1 MGSTASLRPDA
12 PGPEHPV
19 LALLDLSRRARAA
32 ASLDELAF
40 LLVNDTRRLVPYRQA
55 ALWFADGGVRTLS
68 GVVQPESNAPYVQWL
83 NQLFRALTAV
93 HGETPAKAG
102 HLPQRIDRA
111 SLPADVAAQWE
122 DWLPRDA
129 MWIPIP
135 ASEEH
140 PGSAEGGLLLVGDM
154 QVAGDTLALLDEWLP
169 AWRHA
174 WLARFRRPAW
184 RLFWHGRHGD
194 AHQSRKRWWQ
204 RRRTYVLALLLGA
217 MLLPVRMTILAPGE
231 LVPADPVVI
240 RAPLD
245 GVIGEFHV
253 RPNDSVEKGQL
264 LFTFDEAPIASRLE
278 VAGHALA
285 TAEAEYRQF
294 AQLALNAD
302 ASKAQLAALIGKI
315 SERRAETQFL
325 QRQFERSRVLAPR
338 AGMVLFDAP
347 SEWIGKPVQTGER
360 VMRLADPDKVEIEA
374 WVSVG
379 DAIPLANH
387 APVKLYLAASPFTS
401 VAGEVRYVGH
411 DAVPLPDGRYAYRMR
426 ATIDSDVVQRIGLK
440 GTVKVS
446 GRKVPLAYWMLR
458 KPLSV
463 LRQFT
468 AL

>member
-1 MGSTASLRPDA
+1 MGSTAKPAA
-12 PGPEHPV
+12 PATDHPV

-55 ALWFADGGVRTLS
+55 ALWFAAGGVRTLS
-68 GVVQPESNAPYVQWL
+68 GVVQPEGNAPYVQWL
-83 NQLFRALTAV
+83 NQLFRALTAAR
-93 HGETPAKAG
+93 GETPVKDG
-102 HLPQRIDRA
+102 HSPQRVDRA
-111 SLPADVAAQWE
+111 ALPADLAAQWE
-122 DWLPRDA
+122 DWLPPQA
-129 MWIPIP
+129 VWIPIP
-135 ASEEH
+135 ASDEH
-140 PGSAEGGLLLVGDM
+140 PGSAEGGLLL
-154 QVAGDTLALLDEWLP
+154 AGDVQAPDDALALLGDWLP

-184 RLFWHGRHGD
+184 RHFWQGRHGD
-194 AHQSRKRWWQ
+194 ARQPRRRWWQ

-245 GVIGEFHV
+245 GVIGEFQV
-253 RPNDSVEKGQL
+253 RPNDTVKKGQL
-264 LFTFDEAPIASRLE
+264 LFTFDEAPIASRLD
-278 VAGHALA
+278 VARHVLA

-302 ASKAQLAALIGKI
+302 ASKAQLAALIGTI

-379 DAIPLANH
+379 DAIPIVDH
-387 APVKLYLAASPFTS
+387 APVKLYLAASPFVS
-401 VAGEVRYVGH
+401 VAGEVRYVAH
-411 DAVPLPDGRYAYRMR
+411 DAVPLPDGRYAYRLR
-426 ATIDSDVVQRIGLK
+426 AAIDRDAVQRIGLK
-440 GTVKVS
+440 GTLKVY
-446 GRKVPLAYWMLR
+446 GRRVPLAYWMLR
-458 KPLSV
+458 KPLAV